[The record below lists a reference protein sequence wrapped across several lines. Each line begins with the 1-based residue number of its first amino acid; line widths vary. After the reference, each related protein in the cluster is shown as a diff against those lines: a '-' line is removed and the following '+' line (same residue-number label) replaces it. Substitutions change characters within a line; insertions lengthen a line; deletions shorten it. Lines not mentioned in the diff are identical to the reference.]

1 MKALLLEIHRLT
13 HGYARKGGKDNR
25 AQQRRR
31 MLAFGEF
38 CSSQGVHSLGQ
49 IGGKHV
55 IRYYRSEPIS
65 ELSDRTRES
74 HYYAL
79 KQLWKLAGKQGFPPK
94 PFSAERRKVQSQKNQ

>member
-1 MKALLLEIHRLT
+1 MKQLLLEIHRIT
-13 HGYARKGGKDNR
+13 NGYARKGGKDNR
-25 AQQRRR
+25 AQQQRR

-38 CSSQGVHSLGQ
+38 CIAQGAHSLGQ
-49 IGGKHV
+49 VGGKHV

-65 ELSDRTRES
+65 GLSDRTREA

-94 PFSAERRKVQSQKNQ
+94 PFSIERREERKI